1 MYYYQF
7 HIGDYKT
14 HTHHL
19 NAIEDIAYRRLLDHY
34 YLHEAPIKQRDIAR
48 QIGLR
53 EYEQEVLSILDEFF
67 VSTEHGFINP
77 RADAEIK
84 AFREHQATSAF
95 GALVRDN
102 PSLKPLIDK
111 EVFIRHYMDKTHQAY
126 VASLT
131 AHDVPI
137 TPTSPTLD
145 ATGIHEPLPINRNP
159 VKNTKKAVV
168 PPAGVTDIVWQDF
181 IDLRKAKKAPLSQTA
196 LDGIIR
202 EAGKAGISLQAALE
216 TCCARGWTGFK
227 AEWLKDKDAGQKSF
241 AEKEYDFK
249 RQRWEAMTGRTSEP
263 FVPTNLLEL
272 EDDTTD

>member
-168 PPAGVTDIVWQDF
+168 PPDGVTDIVWQDF
-181 IDLRKAKKAPLSQTA
+181 IDLRKAKKAPISQSA
-196 LDGIIR
+196 LDGIAK
-202 EAGKAGISLQAALE
+202 EAGKAGITLQAALE
-216 TCCARGWTGFK
+216 MCCMRGWTGFK

-249 RQRWEAMTGRTSEP
+249 RKRWEAMTGRTSEYSP
-263 FVPTNLLEL
+263 FLEI
-272 EDDTTD
+272 EDDTTH

>member
-137 TPTSPTLD
+137 TPTPPTLD

-168 PPAGVTDIVWQDF
+168 PPDGVTDIVWQDF
-181 IDLRKAKKAPLSQTA
+181 IDLRKAKKAPLSQSA
-196 LDGIIR
+196 LDGIAK
-202 EAGKAGISLQAALE
+202 EAGKAGITLQAALE
-216 TCCARGWTGFK
+216 MCCMRGWTGFK
-227 AEWLKDKDAGQKSF
+227 AEWLKDKDARQKSF

-249 RQRWEAMTGRTSEP
+249 RKRWEAMTGRTSEYSP
-263 FVPTNLLEL
+263 FLEI
-272 EDDTTD
+272 EDDTTH